1 MTLANKLTVGRMA
14 ALPAIWAFA
23 CAPFPHAKVWAAL
36 LFTAAAVTDIIDGH
50 IARTTHTVSNFGKVF
65 DPIADKL
72 LLLTALLPLL
82 AQDKVPAWMAM
93 VLIAREMM
101 VSGLRVVLVAQG
113 GEVLAAKW
121 LGKLKTVLQDVAMVL
136 LLLQGELLWISTL
149 YLDRIALWLA
159 LLFTVVSLVDY
170 FYHARCYFSKNRGQ
184 L

>member
-1 MTLANKLTVGRMA
+1 MTLANKLTVGRMVV
-14 ALPAIWAFA
+14 LPAIWVLA
-23 CAPFPHAKVWAAL
+23 CAPFAHARAWAAI

-50 IARTTHTVSNFGKVF
+50 IARATHTVSNFGKVF

-72 LLLTALLPLL
+72 LMLTALLPLL
-82 AQDKVPAWMAM
+82 AQDRVPAWMAM

-101 VSGLRVVLVAQG
+101 VSGLRVVIVAQG

-121 LGKLKTVLQDVAMVL
+121 LGKLKTVVQDVAMVL
-136 LLLQGELLWISTL
+136 LLLQGEIHWISTL
-149 YLDRIALWLA
+149 YLDKIALWLA

-170 FYHARCYFSKNRGQ
+170 FYHARCYFSENRGQ